1 MTSGTG
7 MAKQRYTLVLG
18 LSPDGERHDG
28 MRAAHSMSRTY
39 VKNIVQYVKN
49 IVATLISGRSKTEER
64 KNYRLD

>member
-1 MTSGTG
+1 
-7 MAKQRYTLVLG
+7 MAKQRYTLVLR

-49 IVATLISGRSKTEER
+49 IVATTSADLGKV
-64 KNYRLD
+64 